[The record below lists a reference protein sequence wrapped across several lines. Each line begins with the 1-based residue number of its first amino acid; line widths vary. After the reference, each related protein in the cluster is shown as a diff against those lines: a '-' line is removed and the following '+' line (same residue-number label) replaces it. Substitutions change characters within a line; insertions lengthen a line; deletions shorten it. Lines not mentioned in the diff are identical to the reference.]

1 MTESTVVGAAVIVY
15 RQFQGNVDFLILHR
29 SHSGPDFEGDWA
41 WGPPSGRIG
50 KGESAI
56 ECAIREL
63 QEETGLALDLKE
75 TNYGPAEFVVF
86 TAEAGGQE
94 AVVLSDEHVV
104 RIRLHWQCLSEPDRG
119 TCCPTSAWSEPWR
132 IGGVC
137 GYRACSAK
145 AEEPTMGKYR
155 DFVSGV

>member
-1 MTESTVVGAAVIVY
+1 MLDHPVPRWRNCRARTVRELDLVLPVGGLCDMTESTVVGAAVIVY

-104 RIRLHWQCLSEPDRG
+104 RYSFALAMSFG
-119 TCCPTSAWSEPWR
+119 A
-132 IGGVC
+132 
-137 GYRACSAK
+137 
-145 AEEPTMGKYR
+145 
-155 DFVSGV
+155 